1 MAPQVDLDNLLA
13 ERAAG
18 KVDDHINALGF
29 RNDGYDYSQH
39 LKEMG
44 NVDALSSHSLLL
56 NYLCSEGGGQF
67 ISKDGL
73 VASLPAPKVI
83 DLPEDVLPSSY
94 ELDRALQ
101 TITIDPGL
109 NKLVCAA
116 LG

>member
-1 MAPQVDLDNLLA
+1 MLT

-29 RNDGYDYSQH
+29 RNDGYDYTQH

-44 NVDALSSHSLLL
+44 IICHTCCPLCIANLISL
-56 NYLCSEGGGQF
+56 CAQGGGRF

-73 VASLPAPKVI
+73 VASLPVPKVI
-83 DLPEDVLPSSY
+83 ELPEDVLPSSY

-101 TITIDPGL
+101 TITIDPG
-109 NKLVCAA
+109 
-116 LG
+116 